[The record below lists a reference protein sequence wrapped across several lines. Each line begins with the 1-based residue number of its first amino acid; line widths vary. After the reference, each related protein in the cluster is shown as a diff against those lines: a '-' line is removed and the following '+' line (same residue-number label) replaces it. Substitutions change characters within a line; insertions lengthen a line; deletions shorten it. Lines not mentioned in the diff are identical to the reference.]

1 MKAMFLPKVL
11 AFWGQWSK
19 SGHKQCK
26 PTLSGG
32 SVRRQT
38 DLNEQS
44 LFSFFVLLQF
54 PADHPKFLHLVKQ
67 TNIPQQLLPH
77 AVFAWKA
84 RLVSAFPQ
92 EKPPLLGSR
101 PIPGAGSSLGGH
113 LSGQPRGGTTH
124 HVTHL
129 THEFLRFV
137 TVDQIFHLPGK
148 ILHFLRIH
156 KVLHFVGCIRKTLGS
171 HNVLIFC
178 GRRWQPMGEERNKMQ
193 APNRISQMTHTRCE
207 CMAVQTKGNPC

>member
-1 MKAMFLPKVL
+1 MQGRLFHETSRRNFEVFGGGKCTKASRPQRTK
-11 AFWGQWSK
+11 
-19 SGHKQCK
+19 
-26 PTLSGG
+26 
-32 SVRRQT
+32 
-38 DLNEQS
+38 S
-44 LFSFFVLLQF
+44 LFIFRTAPISGRPSKVFTFSE
-54 PADHPKFLHLVKQ
+54 
-67 TNIPQQLLPH
+67 TNKYPSTAAAPCGL
-77 AVFAWKA
+77 
-84 RLVSAFPQ
+84 RMEGAFPQ
-92 EKPPLLGSR
+92 GKLMETPLLGSR
-101 PIPGAGSSLGGH
+101 PIPGAGSWGEN

-207 CMAVQTKGNPC
+207 CMAVQTKENPC